1 MRILKQTLLL
11 IGASL
16 IHFSVWAQEQS
27 KKVTINGYVKDA
39 KSGEELIGA
48 TLYANENKA
57 YGAVSNAYGF
67 YSLTLPEGEYTFV
80 AQYMGYDAK
89 IISVEITRDTVINFL
104 LGEKRNELKE
114 VVVSSE
120 KKDAN
125 VSRPQMG
132 VEKLEMKEI
141 NKLPVLFG
149 ERDVLKTIQL
159 LPGVKSGGEGTG
171 GLYVRGGNTDQN
183 LILLD
188 DAPVYN
194 AYHLLGFFSTFN
206 SDAIKDVT
214 LYKGNGPAEY
224 GGRLSS
230 VLDVRMKEG
239 NNQKFSGSGG
249 IGVIATHLN
258 FEGPIV
264 KDKGSFIVSA
274 RRTYADVFLR
284 ASPDEQLKDS
294 KLYFYDFNAKAN
306 YKLNENNRIF
316 LSGYFGRDVLGFSNR
331 FGIDWGNATGT
342 LRWNHLYSNKLFSNT
357 SLIYSNYNYNIEIKD
372 DKDEFSVISK
382 IRDFNLKHE
391 FQYFLNNKNTMKFGV
406 NAIHHTITPGQVEA
420 PDNSSFNTVKLQNR
434 YGLENAAYFSNTWKA
449 DANLTVTYGLR
460 LSNFNLIGPGRYF
473 TYNTDGSV
481 KDSIIGKD
489 GEFVK
494 SYFNLEPRVSASY
507 LLNEFS
513 SIKAAYARNT
523 QNMQIVSNSTSST
536 PTDVWIMSS
545 NNVKPLISDQVSAGY
560 YRNFNDNAYEFSTEV
575 YYKYMQNQID
585 LRNGAEIRANEKLEG
600 ELLDGIGRAY
610 GIELLLKKQKGRFH
624 GWVGYTLS
632 RTERKVNG
640 INNNDWYVAK
650 QDQTHDVSIVGI
662 YDINKKV
669 SLSASW
675 IYKTGNAVTFPSGKY
690 SVNGT
695 TAFYY
700 TERNGYRMPATH
712 RLDISLTWI
721 TRKTDKFESSWN
733 FSLYNAYGRENPY
746 SITFEDDPNNPN
758 RTRAV
763 QTSLF
768 RWIPAVTYNF
778 KF

>member
-214 LYKGNGPAEY
+214 LFKGNGPAEY

-560 YRNFNDNAYEFSTEV
+560 YRNFNDNEYEFSTEV

-650 QDQTHDVSIVGI
+650 QDQTHDVSLVGI